1 MREIHAGIKAHPE
14 SAIKRGGIKMMK
26 KWGMILSLSGALVI
40 STEVMSQSGGGG
52 AVLNP
57 NCCYMSKISTSED
70 CCKGGWGNEENFE
83 WRGGTCCSI
92 NNVTAAYA
100 LSPEGI
106 PIRGGVVTEDCCTSQ
121 IAKGKDPGNYVFWP
135 LEGAADTQNMPG
147 NGGIC
152 CIADSWKYW
161 STGSNNARCCRAQG
175 GEEHSDRCCFQAYDF
190 DKKAHSKE
198 CCKAA
203 EGKWENG
210 DCCATEK
217 DGTAMANQMYQSMT
231 LDGKVVIT
239 YSGAKVTSNCCVGD
253 GGNAYNKAF
262 DSGVAD
268 LGCCIGGTVYGRAY
282 NDSSETDVIED
293 CCKSPKVVS
302 DLGDID
308 ACCAS
313 DEDGYVKKVT
323 LDDGSELKSGACC
336 KGNVYIKKFVN
347 PQNGNYGDTDCC
359 ETGKFAI
366 GGACCQNSDDKE
378 YPDGDYYGCCPSSN
392 YADGGNG
399 GEGECCEDPTSPR
412 NIKGKPTQACC
423 EHAYG
428 EWVTSSSSAPGDPD
442 QEESSASCCRGSM
455 DIMTG
460 SRTAACCE
468 NAGGKWMYNSFC
480 CITWGKK
487 INGACV
493 ADGLPEEGDKGYA
506 GPLGGR

>member
-1 MREIHAGIKAHPE
+1 
-14 SAIKRGGIKMMK
+14 MK
-26 KWGMILSLSGALVI
+26 KWGLLLTFTSILMGSSNCFGQMSG
-40 STEVMSQSGGGG
+40 SQLPCCWTSQIHESPECCTLG
-52 AVLNP
+52 A
-57 NCCYMSKISTSED
+57 
-70 CCKGGWGNEENFE
+70 WGNEERFE
-83 WRGGTCCSI
+83 WRLDASTYDGGCCSQANVTEAYPADSSGEFVRGSVVTQTCCESQ
-92 NNVTAAYA
+92 NK
-100 LSPEGI
+100 
-106 PIRGGVVTEDCCTSQ
+106 RGAS
-121 IAKGKDPGNYVFWP
+121 PGNYKFWP
-135 LEGAADTQNMPG
+135 TSGSQNLEDDPDK
-147 NGGIC
+147 GGIC
-152 CIADSWKYW
+152 CIADSWKFW

-217 DGTAMANQMYQSMT
+217 DGTAMANKIEQT
-231 LDGKVVIT
+231 TTADGKVEVT

-253 GGNAYNKAF
+253 GGNTYNKAF

-268 LGCCIGGTVYGRAY
+268 LGCCIGGTVYGVSYDDA
-282 NDSSETDVIED
+282 NANNVIED

-336 KGNVYIKKFVN
+336 KGNVYIKKFVK
-347 PQNGNYGDTDCC
+347 PQNGNYGDMDCC

-412 NIKGKPTQACC
+412 NVKGKPTKACC

-428 EWVTSSSSAPGDPD
+428 EWVGGNSSSSAGDPD
-442 QEESSASCCRGSM
+442 QEESSASCCRGSW

-460 SRTAACCE
+460 SRTAACCK
-468 NAGGKWMYNSFC
+468 NAGGKWMDNSFC

-487 INGACV
+487 VNGACV
-493 ADGLPEEGDKGYA
+493 ADGLPEEEGEKGYA
-506 GPLGGR
+506 DDSEGAAGGYAKPN